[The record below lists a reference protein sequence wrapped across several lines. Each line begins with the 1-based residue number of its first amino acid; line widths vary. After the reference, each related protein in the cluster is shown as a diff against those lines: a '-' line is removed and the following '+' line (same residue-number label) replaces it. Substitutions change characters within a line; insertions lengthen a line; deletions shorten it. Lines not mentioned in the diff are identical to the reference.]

1 MAIQITI
8 DAIVSGTPPY
18 NVWVTDNC
26 GNAGVSQYINTF
38 STSAYTFTLPT
49 VFETYPIY
57 YVKII
62 DANNCQYCISP
73 PIENCNMFVGS
84 WDTNSYYKY
93 NLVSDTDENIT
104 FSTPPQI
111 DDSIFGNTD
120 NKIWF
125 RTNTGITE
133 AENLGLFMSAMAVVR
148 VNSSKR
154 VSRILDTQT
163 ILRSD
168 SRYQHHLNDAALFG
182 IRLKSSHADEFKRD
196 FYLIRM
202 EEAMIHCK
210 AAKTALRS
218 YI

>member
-1 MAIQITI
+1 MTRKRKNTKPAAQL
-8 DAIVSGTPPY
+8 
-18 NVWVTDNC
+18 TDSLREAVDRAHALLEDDFYSASKLVATAHRQ
-26 GNAGVSQYINTF
+26 GNQF
-38 STSAYTFTLPT
+38 
-49 VFETYPIY
+49 VFENGWVIKTKNEPWLGKKKNFYD
-57 YVKII
+57 V
-62 DANNCQYCISP
+62 
-73 PIENCNMFVGS
+73 
-84 WDTNSYYKY
+84 Y
-93 NLVSDTDENIT
+93 N
-104 FSTPPQI
+104 
-111 DDSIFGNTD
+111 
-120 NKIWF
+120 
-125 RTNTGITE
+125 TNTGITE

-182 IRLKSSHADEFKRD
+182 IRLKSTHADEFKRD